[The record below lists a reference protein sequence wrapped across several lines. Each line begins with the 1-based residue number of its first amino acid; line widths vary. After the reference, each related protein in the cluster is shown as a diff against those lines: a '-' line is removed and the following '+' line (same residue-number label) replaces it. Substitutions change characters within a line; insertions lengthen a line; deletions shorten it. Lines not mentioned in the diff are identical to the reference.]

1 MQEKDKKNNKNQKE
15 YTPPKTIKTVNIFK
29 NSLTIILHLLHSNIV
44 LWKKEMI
51 IRKTSGKLK
60 NISEIKKLLKD
71 KINESPKRLNK
82 KREKIWDGKSD
93 RNFIKY
99 NTVVLEV
106 HHLAKERTEQ
116 MERKKL
122 F

>member
-1 MQEKDKKNNKNQKE
+1 
-15 YTPPKTIKTVNIFK
+15 
-29 NSLTIILHLLHSNIV
+29 
-44 LWKKEMI
+44 MI

-71 KINESPKRLNK
+71 KIYESPKRLNK
-82 KREKIWDGKSD
+82 KREKMWDGKSD

-99 NTVVLEV
+99 NTLVLEV

-116 MERKKL
+116 MERKKSFL
-122 F
+122 KKKKRTK